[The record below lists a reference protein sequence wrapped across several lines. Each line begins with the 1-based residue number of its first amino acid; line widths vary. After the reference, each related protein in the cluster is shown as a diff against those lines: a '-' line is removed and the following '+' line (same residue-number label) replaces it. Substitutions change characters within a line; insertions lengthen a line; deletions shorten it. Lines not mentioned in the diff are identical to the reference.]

1 MMLDEILRQKLA
13 NWRPDSAN
21 PTLDV
26 IDPPG
31 NWRVTVE
38 PQAVDRIGIDLH
50 RLTVRPITAVPSG
63 SLREQAERL
72 ARQVTGLLEPLRLV
86 EIDEPLAVAQ
96 LRSTSPAPHEGGA
109 RYYEVERHADG
120 TTHLGR
126 YETHP
131 GESKRQSVP
140 FSLTH
145 EALGKIVR
153 DFTA

>member
-1 MMLDEILRQKLA
+1 MLDEILLEKLA
-13 NWRPDSAN
+13 NWRPDTAN

-26 IDPPG
+26 IDTPG

-38 PQAVDRIGIDLH
+38 PQAVDRIGADLH
-50 RLTVRPITAVPSG
+50 RLTVRPVNAVPRG
-63 SLREQAERL
+63 SLRDQAERL
-72 ARQVTGLLEPLRLV
+72 AHQVTGLLEPLRLV

-96 LRSTSPAPHEGGA
+96 LRSVSPAPHANGV

-126 YETHP
+126 FETHP
-131 GESKRQSVP
+131 GEGKRQSIP
-140 FSLTH
+140 FSLTQ

-153 DFTA
+153 DFTS